1 MAQLEIRTE
10 NGKIYSFIRDKWLIK
25 TPEEEVRQKFVC
37 VLVNEF
43 GYSINQ
49 MGEEIVMNLTR
60 RGTGSARAD
69 IVIWKS
75 EQDKADECGL
85 DYSEQK
91 AKNAVRLSDN
101 GVLDGISD
109 QVPDKREQ
117 QERNQKADAGADEV

>member
-25 TPEEEVRQKFVC
+25 TPEEEVRQRFVC

-75 EQDKADECGL
+75 EQDKADGKSAFIVVECKAENIKIHKE
-85 DYSEQK
+85 DYYQGQSYIQNNDE
-91 AKNAVRLSDN
+91 
-101 GVLDGISD
+101 
-109 QVPDKREQ
+109 
-117 QERNQKADAGADEV
+117 NQ